1 MIALKVY
8 NVITKETAAM
18 FGPAD
23 RPIANKLV
31 ETLRRNGKRAGEHG
45 AYGWTV
51 VEISNVEPDEPGN
64 DNEDGR

>member
-1 MIALKVY
+1 
-8 NVITKETAAM
+8 M

-45 AYGWTV
+45 ASGWTV
-51 VEISNVEPDEPGN
+51 VEISNGNVEPDEPGN